1 VSAPTPA
8 DPGVL
13 TPADVWDLAGYEAR
27 RDAFRSE
34 IIALKKIRRVPLGP
48 RATLVFENRN
58 TLLFQVQEMLRV
70 ERISDPAAV
79 QRELDVYN
87 ELLPSASE
95 LSATL
100 FIEITDLAEIRPELD
115 RLIGLDEHLWLRVG
129 DETVRATFDPKQ
141 MEEDRISAVQYVRFP
156 FGTGARAAFADPSR
170 PAVIG
175 VDHPS
180 YRAETALAPET
191 RASLLDDLAGRS
203 EPLLPAPPPPG
214 AAAEQELFREGG
226 ARAYRPAHPIAPGH
240 VVVEPADGPVAFL
253 DAAPEQHAACAAA
266 VARVVRELGP
276 HRVEGRAG
284 PDAPLRFDLLP
295 GG

>member
-1 VSAPTPA
+1 VNALTAA

-13 TPADVWDLAGYEAR
+13 TAADVWDLAGYESR
-27 RDAFRSE
+27 RDAFRRG
-34 IIALKKIRRVPLGP
+34 IIALKKVRRVPLGP

-70 ERISDPAAV
+70 ERISDPEAV

-87 ELLPSASE
+87 ELLPSEDE

-115 RLIGLDEHLWLRVG
+115 RLVGLDEHVYLRAG

-156 FGTGARAAFADPSR
+156 LGPEARAAFADPAV
-170 PAVIG
+170 PAVLG
-175 VDHPS
+175 VDHPN
-180 YRAETALAPET
+180 YGAETEIPPET
-191 RASLLDDLAGRS
+191 RASLLDDLAGRT
-203 EPLLPAPPPPG
+203 EPLLPPPPSG
-214 AAAEQELFREGG
+214 EVVAEQELFREGG
-226 ARAYRPAHPIAPGH
+226 ARAYRPARPIAPGH
-240 VVVEPADGPVAFL
+240 VVVEPAEGAVRFL
-253 DAAPEQHAACAAA
+253 DATPEQHAACAAA
-266 VARVVRELGP
+266 VARVVREIGP
-276 HRVEGRAG
+276 HRVESRAG
-284 PDAPLRFDLLP
+284 ADAPLRFDLLP